1 MNLRVKGIRYVSK
14 LYVGVVKEPNE
25 KRKLDSKQIVRRN
38 RICDCVN
45 IIILLV
51 NRLI

>member
-14 LYVGVVKEPNE
+14 LYGGVVKESNE
-25 KRKLDSKQIVRRN
+25 KRKLVSKKIVKRN
-38 RICDCVN
+38 RISDCVN